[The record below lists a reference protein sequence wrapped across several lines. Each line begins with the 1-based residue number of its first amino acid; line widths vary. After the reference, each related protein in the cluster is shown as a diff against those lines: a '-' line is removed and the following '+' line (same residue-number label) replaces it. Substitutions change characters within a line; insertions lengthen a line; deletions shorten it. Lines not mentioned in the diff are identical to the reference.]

1 MPREVVELLA
11 CWCGQRGNISAKEV
25 WRIAPL
31 CVMWIIW
38 RERNGR
44 CFEDQERSMEELKKL
59 LIQTLF
65 HWADAFSVPQF
76 STMYQ
81 FLSLCSSFCL

>member
-1 MPREVVELLA
+1 LLA
-11 CWCGQRGNISAKEV
+11 CWRGQEVNILAKEV
-25 WRIAPL
+25 WRIVPP

-59 LIQTLF
+59 FIQTLF
-65 HWADAFSVPQF
+65 HWANAFCVPQL
-76 STMYQ
+76 SIMSQ
-81 FLSLCSSFCL
+81 FLSFCSFLSP

>member
-1 MPREVVELLA
+1 MEWFSLFDVTWVMPGGVVELLA
-11 CWCGQRGNISAKEV
+11 CWHGLRGNISAKEV

-38 RERNGR
+38 RAQIAI

-59 LIQTLF
+59 FIQTLF
-65 HWADAFSVPQF
+65 HWADAFSVP
-76 STMYQ
+76 
-81 FLSLCSSFCL
+81 